1 LHPATFFY
9 GYLILMIQ
17 YFTDKYCL
25 MRIWYLAPLIGKEVS
40 VFSRRYFFSAALL
53 AMAIASSFVYA
64 HFPYDNV
71 CETTTVFEG
80 GTFEVMNQKGAEF
93 NVTVEQ
99 GLQFQ
104 YCSQRFTET
113 ENFAFP
119 ASPNWQPDGLEWMT
133 NSQET
138 LVTLYG
144 WTTVAML
151 VGFVSYLFGG
161 AIKNF
166 FVGIFKGIYEPTG
179 TDQRIDFS
187 TDQEVYA
194 YIPQIRRGGYA
205 FPFLACDVDGV
216 DDDLIGWTDKHNPRD
231 FHNIIYDM
239 PYDGMKRQRGEEAK
253 LEDSASNQETKSK
266 RRPIFSIVKHWD
278 PEWAKNEK

>member
-1 LHPATFFY
+1 
-9 GYLILMIQ
+9 
-17 YFTDKYCL
+17 
-25 MRIWYLAPLIGKEVS
+25 
-40 VFSRRYFFSAALL
+40 
-53 AMAIASSFVYA
+53 
-64 HFPYDNV
+64 
-71 CETTTVFEG
+71 
-80 GTFEVMNQKGAEF
+80 
-93 NVTVEQ
+93 
-99 GLQFQ
+99 
-104 YCSQRFTET
+104 
-113 ENFAFP
+113 
-119 ASPNWQPDGLEWMT
+119 MT